1 MEKLNEIQIERA
13 QFNLPSDPVNDQEYI
28 TEDYLE
34 KKLKYELIT
43 KKFQKTQEQL
53 KIIDTCKLFCQH
65 SIRAHLSELVCEKAS
80 IAEVER

>member
-1 MEKLNEIQIERA
+1 MEKLNEIQVERA

-53 KIIDTCKLFCQH
+53 KIIDTLFEPISVSQYAKKLQQLKQKDKNLF
-65 SIRAHLSELVCEKAS
+65 E
-80 IAEVER
+80 

>member
-1 MEKLNEIQIERA
+1 MEKLNEIQVERA

-53 KIIDTCKLFCQH
+53 KIIDTCKLFC
-65 SIRAHLSELVCEKAS
+65 
-80 IAEVER
+80 